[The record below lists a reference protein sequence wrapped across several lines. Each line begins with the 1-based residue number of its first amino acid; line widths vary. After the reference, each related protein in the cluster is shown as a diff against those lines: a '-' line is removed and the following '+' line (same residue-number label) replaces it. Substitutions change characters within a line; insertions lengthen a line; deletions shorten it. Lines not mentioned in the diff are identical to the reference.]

1 MILSKTQHD
10 CAGGGERAICPP
22 ILSGRH
28 ALHQG
33 CVTSAGL
40 EHRTSNVGPSHGL
53 AGIAEVVGPVGRFDL
68 EQVNDGAADFGGEG
82 ESAELIIH
90 NLRIHAAV
98 CEGGHRAHKVVAV
111 ADHPAGP
118 QQVVRGQG
126 SDLCVTGCFCLPVD
140 AER

>member
-1 MILSKTQHD
+1 MILS
-10 CAGGGERAICPP
+10 R
-22 ILSGRH
+22 LSTLCRGRGASDLPAAYSAVVH
-28 ALHQG
+28 TFYRG
-33 CVTSAGL
+33 CVTAAGL
-40 EHRTSNVGPSHGL
+40 EDRPSNAGPSHGL
-53 AGIAEVVGPVGRFDL
+53 AVVAEVVGPVGRFDL
-68 EQVNDGAADFGGEG
+68 QQVNDGAADFGGEG

-90 NLRIHAAV
+90 DLRIDAAV
-98 CEGGHRAHKVVAV
+98 CEGGHGAHKVVAV